1 MADTHHEEKSR
12 HRAGVKDETTPDLIS
27 APSADRSSTT
37 AAERESEHAAT
48 DARPDTYASDD
59 DCVYPTGLKLI
70 LIIFALCLSV
80 FLVALDQTII
90 APALGTI
97 TAEFRSTGDIGW
109 YGAAY
114 LLSTTCLQPTYGTIY
129 RVFDVKATYLVA
141 VAIFQIGSL
150 VCATAPTSNAFIVG
164 RAVAGMGTAG
174 MFSGSVVILS
184 YTLPLRKRPAAFG
197 LIGGMWGIASVAG
210 PLLGGAF
217 SEHVTWRWCFYIN
230 LPIGGAAI
238 AAIVFFLHVSRVN
251 NPHNLSLRT
260 RLGEL
265 DFIGTAVL
273 IPAVIMLLLALQW
286 GGAQYPWNSAKI
298 IGLFCGFAGLAVI
311 FVGIQ
316 IWKGDRGTLPPRL
329 FKNWDVL
336 CAMAFQFCF
345 GAGFFALVYY
355 LSLYFQAIQGDSA
368 VDAGI
373 KLLPMLIAVVV
384 TSVLTGG
391 LISVVGYYNPFI
403 LVCMILYA
411 IGAGMITTFDINSP
425 TRVWFGYQVLAGLGI
440 GVGFQAGVL
449 VVQNTV
455 SIEWVPQATACV
467 QFFQSLGGSIFVA
480 VAQSVFQNG
489 LIKGITRDVPG
500 IPPETFIHSGASQVR
515 EILKQLHAEQY
526 LNAVLTAYLTGL
538 RHSYYITVAC
548 ATAGFFL
555 ACGLSWKKIE
565 KRKAGPK
572 NAAAVYPKAVA
583 EHCLP

>member
-1 MADTHHEEKSR
+1 MPSLV
-12 HRAGVKDETTPDLIS
+12 AG
-27 APSADRSSTT
+27 PSTDGSSIT
-37 AAERESEHAAT
+37 AAES
-48 DARPDTYASDD
+48 DTPPTQDTAGDQPTAYTTDD
-59 DCVYPTGLKLI
+59 DRVYPKGLKLF
-70 LIIFALCLSV
+70 LIIFALCMSV

-97 TAEFRSTGDIGW
+97 TAEFQSVSDIGW

-114 LLSTTCLQPTYGTIY
+114 LLSTTCLQPTYGTVY
-129 RVFDVKATYLVA
+129 RVFDVKTTYLAAVA
-141 VAIFQIGSL
+141 VFELGSL
-150 VCATAPTSNAFIVG
+150 VCATAPSSNAFIVG

-184 YTLPLRKRPAAFG
+184 YTLPLRQRPAAFG

-217 SEHVTWRWCFYIN
+217 SDHVTWRWCFYIN

-238 AAIVFFLHVSRVN
+238 AAIVFFLHINRVN
-251 NPHNLSLRT
+251 SPKNLDLRT

-286 GGAQYPWNSAKI
+286 GGTAYAWKSAHI
-298 IGLFCGFAGLAVI
+298 IGLFCGFGVMTVI

-316 IWKGDRGTLPPRL
+316 LWKGDEGTLPPRL
-329 FKNWDVL
+329 FKNRNVL
-336 CAMAFQFCF
+336 CAMMFSFFF
-345 GAGFFALVYY
+345 GAGFFPLVYY

-368 VDAGI
+368 VQAGI

-384 TSVLTGG
+384 TSVMTGG

-403 LVCMILYA
+403 LPCMVLFA
-411 IGAGMITTFDINSP
+411 VGAGMITTFDIDSP
-425 TRVWFGYQVLAGLGI
+425 LRIWFGYQVLAGLGI
-440 GVGFQAGVL
+440 GVGFQTGVL

-467 QFFQSLGGSIFVA
+467 QFFQSLGGSIFIA

-489 LIKGITRDVPG
+489 LIKGIERNAPGVPA
-500 IPPETFIHSGASQVR
+500 EVFIHSGASQVR
-515 EILKQLHAEQY
+515 EILKQLHAERY
-526 LNAVLTAYLTGL
+526 TEAVLRAYLDGL
-538 RHSYYITVAC
+538 RHSYYITAAC
-548 ATAGFFL
+548 ATAAFFV

-565 KRKAGPK
+565 KKRAGPK
-572 NAAAVYPKAVA
+572 DAAEASPAMVEDGIGVR
-583 EHCLP
+583 ELRLPESKESPSHSYI